1 MSLRPLVLFLL
12 LLLLFPAVSVLVGAV
27 RDGFEDLAGWQWL
40 LLLLL
45 PVLAWGWWRYFSV
58 FGCRAACRQPGT
70 RRVDPDARG

>member
-27 RDGFEDLAGWQWL
+27 RNGFGYLAGWQWL

-45 PVLAWGWWRYFSV
+45 PALAWGWWRHFSV